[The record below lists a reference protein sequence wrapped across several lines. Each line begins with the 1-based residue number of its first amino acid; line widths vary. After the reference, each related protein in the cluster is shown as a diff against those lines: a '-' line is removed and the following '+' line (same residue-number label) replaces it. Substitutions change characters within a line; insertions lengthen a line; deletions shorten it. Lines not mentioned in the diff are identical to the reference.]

1 MGRAGWLLRIGMFL
15 CYFAGGVAIWID
27 AKFSHEWIARYTL
40 ADKLMP
46 DLSLIMA
53 FVVAVVVSAFG
64 AIITAP
70 YSWQILFAQAQK
82 VAGINNP
89 NERGL
94 FMLGYCLLSG
104 FLLLSAAGVYALDL
118 LSTYFA
124 TKNFALAIAIVFAG
138 DVCFLLAN
146 VLGVM
151 ARVSLIS
158 AGGSGGRTVDATAR
172 RIS

>member
-15 CYFAGGVAIWID
+15 CYFAGGIAVWVD
-27 AKFSHEWIARYTL
+27 AKFSHQWIRYHTN
-40 ADKLMP
+40 ADRIMP

-53 FVVAVVVSAFG
+53 FLVAVIVSAFG

-82 VAGINNP
+82 VAGISNR

-94 FMLGYCLLSG
+94 FLLGYCLLAG
-104 FLLLSAAGVYALDL
+104 FLLLAAGGTYALDL
-118 LSTYFA
+118 LSVFDS
-124 TKNFALAIAIVFAG
+124 TKNIALAIAIVFAA

-151 ARVSLIS
+151 AQVSWMM
-158 AGGSGGRTVDATAR
+158 GGSQSRTTVDSTAR
-172 RIS
+172 RTA